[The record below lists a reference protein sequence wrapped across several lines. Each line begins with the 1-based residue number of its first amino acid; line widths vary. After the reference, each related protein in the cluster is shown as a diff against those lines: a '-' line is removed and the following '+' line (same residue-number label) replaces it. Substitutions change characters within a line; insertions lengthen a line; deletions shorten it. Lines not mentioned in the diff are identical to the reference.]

1 MASLEDKEE
10 HHEDWNEENYH
21 ANGVYVGQELEDP
34 RDGVRTPGDADGEGK
49 ADEEDDDYDLD
60 VSSLAA
66 SASLLCCTHEL
77 YDICLRLLCA
87 TVPTSLYKSSC
98 QCLLV
103 LGSLSG

>member
-34 RDGVRTPGDADGEGK
+34 RDGVRTLGDADGEGK

-60 VSSLAA
+60 VRFTRSFCKSVM
-66 SASLLCCTHEL
+66 L
-77 YDICLRLLCA
+77 YSRTL
-87 TVPTSLYKSSC
+87 
-98 QCLLV
+98 
-103 LGSLSG
+103 